1 MGTPAISAGTARGS
15 DGARRCRRGEVTL
28 RAGTARRAH
37 DGQTRGPWCQ
47 GGSWRQQLDR
57 HLGLHSWAGSAG
69 SRALLQTASQPHA
82 VEGDSDQ
89 GLLTSLRF
97 HLICAVGVVA
107 AGSQADRPCGRG
119 EESRRRPYSR
129 PSQAPRPSQAAKPSQ
144 TAHPSRAAYP

>member
-1 MGTPAISAGTARGS
+1 MAKLVGPGAKAAAGGRE
-15 DGARRCRRGEVTL
+15 CRL
-28 RAGTARRAH
+28 
-37 DGQTRGPWCQ
+37 
-47 GGSWRQQLDR
+47 QLDR